1 MEKALLSR
9 INKFKKQIATMFSK
23 INEYDRICV
32 FRHNKPDY
40 DAFGTQ
46 LALVEFIKTN
56 FKNKEVIYV
65 GDDHVSLTGK
75 CFPKMMNVKDEWFEK
90 PFLAIIVDLSN
101 IDRIAD
107 ERCKK
112 SEYSI
117 KIDHHPLVEKFAD
130 LEIVDDTMV
139 AAGEFLAAMLLTSK
153 YKVTKECAAYLWKA
167 IVGDSGRFLYQ
178 ETTAFTFSIAQKL
191 METGIDAHQIYAE
204 MYNEKIS
211 DLEVR
216 KFILQNYK
224 VTKHGVAYYILKD
237 EDLRKFNLM
246 PVQGKDNINLFSHI
260 EGINAWISC
269 TEDKS
274 EDKWRI
280 SLRSADKPINGVAAK
295 YGGGGHA
302 FASGCKVKDL
312 KTFMKLIE
320 DLDKLF

>member
-9 INKFKKQIATMFSK
+9 ISKFKKQIATMFSK

-32 FRHNKPDY
+32 FRHSKPDF

-65 GDDHVSLTGK
+65 GDDHVTLTGR

-90 PFLAIIVDLSN
+90 PFLSIIVDLSN
-101 IDRIAD
+101 IDRVAD
-107 ERCKK
+107 ERCLKGD
-112 SEYSI
+112 YII
-117 KIDHHPLVEKFAD
+117 KIDHHPFVEKFAN
-130 LEIVDDTMV
+130 LEIIDETMV
-139 AAGEFLAAMLLTSK
+139 AAGEFLAAMFLTSK
-153 YKVTKECAAYLWKA
+153 YKISKECAAYLWKA

-178 ETTAFTFSIAQKL
+178 DTTAYTFLIAQKL
-191 METGIDAHQIYAE
+191 METGIDTHQIYNE

-224 VTKHGVAYYILKD
+224 LTKHGVAYYILKD
-237 EDLRKFNLM
+237 EDLKRFNLV
-246 PVQGKDNINLFSHI
+246 PVQGKDNVNLFAHF
-260 EGINAWISC
+260 EGINAWLSC

-274 EDKWRI
+274 EGNWRI
-280 SLRSADKPINGVAAK
+280 SIRSANKSINEIAAK
-295 YGGGGHA
+295 YDGGGHA
-302 FASGCKVKDL
+302 NASGCKIKDL
-312 KTFMKLIE
+312 KTLKKLVE